1 MPRSKAELKVY
12 AVVADQD
19 VKLKITVGHGQVG
32 ATQATLKQEALVNEN
47 SAVDGIKRNNRSEWE
62 LALGA
67 GANLSGELF
76 VVTTV
81 VADVRSETDKT
92 SVNYELTGGTSD
104 FAFSL
109 EESVD
114 QPGGLVIYNLTILF
128 VGG

>member
-1 MPRSKAELKVY
+1 MPKSKAEFKVY
-12 AVVADQD
+12 NVGADEN
-19 VKLKITVGHGQVG
+19 VTLKITVGHGQVG
-32 ATQATLKQEALVNEN
+32 ATQAVLKQQTLLNEN
-47 SAVDGIKRNNRSEWE
+47 TAVDKIKHDKRSEWVI
-62 LALGA
+62 APGA
-67 GANLSGELF
+67 GADISGEFF